1 MIWCSKGYNRSGQVG
16 ASIGALYTATVL
28 VSSEAAQQLGFLFGT
43 EKRQT
48 QLFLLFDRGRDR
60 SRRRLFGF
68 YQMRW
73 LGCSTVDWS
82 GGISFL
88 KLRLASASGSSNDL
102 LQTSSAG
109 RPNQLLI
116 TVILSSTFDFALFGY
131 IPQVTTSKTTS
142 ERKVRSMQPSL
153 LSLELISHERY
164 SPAIFNAVVVTTFS
178 MR

>member
-1 MIWCSKGYNRSGQVG
+1 MV
-16 ASIGALYTATVL
+16 LYTATVL
-28 VSSEAAQQLGFLFGT
+28 VSSEAARQLGFSSVQKSVRLNY
-43 EKRQT
+43 
-48 QLFLLFDRGRDR
+48 FLLFDRGRDR

-68 YQMRW
+68 FYQMRW
-73 LGCSTVDWS
+73 LGCSTVDGS

-131 IPQVTTSKTTS
+131 ILQVTTSKTTS

-153 LSLELISHERY
+153 LSLELMSHERFW
-164 SPAIFNAVVVTTFS
+164 PAIFNAVVVTTFS